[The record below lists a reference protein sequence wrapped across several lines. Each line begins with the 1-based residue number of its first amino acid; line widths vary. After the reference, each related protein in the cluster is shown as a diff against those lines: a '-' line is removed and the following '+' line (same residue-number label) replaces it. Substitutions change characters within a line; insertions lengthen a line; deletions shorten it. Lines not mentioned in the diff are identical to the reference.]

1 LWYGGLRVCTL
12 KASAT
17 SPDVD
22 NSGLC
27 IEAPG
32 DTIWSSAGKAWSM
45 VAFPDRN
52 LMELWFDCVRCHF
65 GTFMKNRLHED
76 RVRVQKRHD
85 EQCHLR
91 QFSGEPDICK
101 TKVDFRFAGRNSQ
114 RPTYLQMSLLPAS
127 HDGIED
133 GLFPEHRST
142 GGETQALSFCLTH
155 RHH

>member
-1 LWYGGLRVCTL
+1 MWYGGLSVCTL
-12 KASAT
+12 KGSAT

-52 LMELWFDCVRCHF
+52 LMELWFDFVRCHF

-85 EQCHLR
+85 EQCHRR

-101 TKVDFRFAGRNSQ
+101 LKSTFASPAGIHSGRHIFKCLCFQPRTMELKMVFSPHTAAPAGR
-114 RPTYLQMSLLPAS
+114 R
-127 HDGIED
+127 
-133 GLFPEHRST
+133 RR
-142 GGETQALSFCLTH
+142 LSFCLTH